1 MQIMSTSLFMRPG
14 HDNPAKFLLGAKLG
28 PELAH
33 PAEDVLQFK
42 REHDTPCT
50 PRNQINKSPRNR
62 GIDFNLTP
70 TKPQLGGPNGA
81 RPVIIAEEIKLHP
94 EDVLLSAFTWA
105 TEQPRK
111 PARKRS
117 FTGIEEIEDE
127 DSMDSFDAEEN
138 ALLET
143 PRFKKRPP
151 VSRATFSRPPTS
163 SPPPPCNTERPRSQL
178 N

>member
-1 MQIMSTSLFMRPG
+1 MRPG
-14 HDNPAKFLLGAKLG
+14 HDSTAKLLLGAKLG
-28 PELAH
+28 PEVAH
-33 PAEDVLQFK
+33 PAENVLQFK
-42 REHDTPCT
+42 REHDAPCT
-50 PRNQINKSPRNR
+50 PRNQIHKRPRNR
-62 GIDFNLTP
+62 SIDFNLTP
-70 TKPQLGGPNGA
+70 IKSQLGGPNGA

-111 PARKRS
+111 PLRKRS
-117 FTGIEEIEDE
+117 FTGIEEIGDE
-127 DSMDSFDAEEN
+127 YSMGTFGAEEID
-138 ALLET
+138 LLET

-163 SPPPPCNTERPRSQL
+163 SPPPPCSTERPPSQP